1 MHILHTIYMY
11 VCTCAYMYMCLVHVY
26 VHSKKQQ
33 LDDMKT
39 VERNRRKLVRLDQ
52 QLKVSKA
59 QYTRV
64 RELNHELSQKL
75 EEEKAL
81 IGDKEY
87 QLKVR
92 TSTIYRKS
100 TQNIQHI

>member
-1 MHILHTIYMY
+1 MCVHVHTC
-11 VCTCAYMYMCLVHVY
+11 VCYMCMY
-26 VHSKKQQ
+26 IVHSKKKQ

-39 VERNRRKLVRLDQ
+39 VERNRRELVRLDQ

-59 QYTRV
+59 QYTRA
-64 RELNHELSQKL
+64 RELNHELSQRL

-92 TSTIYRKS
+92 TSTVYRKP